1 MGSRQNIFTTKTIG
15 IGSHRSVSTVYQ
27 SGVKTITTSNTTT
40 IPTTAGLPGLRLRS
54 WDNNGG
60 GVAGATCNFVDPL
73 NGGYKSNTAA
83 YEYPPLMN
91 EYQFWY
97 PYDVH
102 IRTATGQNPIGTT
115 YPPPNLVVGSTVQIR
130 NLTSGNNIGNPEWT
144 GTSWQSNHEVIVEK
158 IELVY
163 LNVSPC
169 VGNNSGNNTQRV
181 YLITVSGFNNGI
193 NMGFGYVDYNNTNP
207 GSAPCGVLITAGSL
221 RNPAPQPFNGGGG
234 WPCFEWL
241 WYGTHRWLTDS

>member
-1 MGSRQNIFTTKTIG
+1 
-15 IGSHRSVSTVYQ
+15 
-27 SGVKTITTSNTTT
+27 
-40 IPTTAGLPGLRLRS
+40 
-54 WDNNGG
+54 
-60 GVAGATCNFVDPL
+60 
-73 NGGYKSNTAA
+73 
-83 YEYPPLMN
+83 MN

-207 GSAPCGVLITAGSL
+207 GNARPCGVPD
-221 RNPAPQPFNGGGG
+221 PATGIPYGTPPPSTIPGGGG
-234 WPCFEWL
+234 PVLGPPGPNPVVQNPGCTDPVANNYDPAAINDDGTCAYCDANDSQLYTFEEFEAEITSPGPGSVL
-241 WYGTHRWLTDS
+241 AT